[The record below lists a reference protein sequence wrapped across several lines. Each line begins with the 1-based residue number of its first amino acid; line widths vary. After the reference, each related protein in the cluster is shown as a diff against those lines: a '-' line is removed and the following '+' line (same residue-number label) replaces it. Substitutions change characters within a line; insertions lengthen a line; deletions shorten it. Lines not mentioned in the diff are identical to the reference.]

1 MLTCRETQVLNL
13 IGRRLRCRQIARVLA
28 IGESTVRKHRA
39 NICSKLGFH
48 NTAQLVAYALR
59 TRPAPAADSGSGPWE
74 TLRPRECEIVRE
86 LCRGQTS
93 KQIARRLRI
102 SHRTVEKHRQNAMR
116 TLYVHDMATLMRL
129 ADGSGG
135 QASPSLAS
143 GRDRP

>member
-48 NTAQLVAYALR
+48 HTAQLVAHALR
-59 TRPAPAADSGSGPWE
+59 MRPAAAADASDGAWE

-93 KQIARRLRI
+93 KQIARRLQI

-116 TLYVHDMATLMRL
+116 TLYVHDMAALMRL
-129 ADGSGG
+129 AEDNDGK
-135 QASPSLAS
+135 A
-143 GRDRP
+143 